1 MTNAIKD
8 FIDQDDKKIED
19 LIKEYPVSIPTQ
31 AAAKFLGLNV
41 TSMRA
46 ILDSGAVGLS
56 WKKDGALN
64 KAFFLPTAQ
73 FVRWYMIWNQWN

>member
-1 MTNAIKD
+1 MTSTIKEFFD
-8 FIDQDDKKIED
+8 NDDKKIED
-19 LIKEYPVSIPTQ
+19 LIKEYPVNVPTNV
-31 AAAKFLGLNV
+31 AAKFLGLNV

-64 KAFFLPTAQ
+64 KGFFLPTAQ
-73 FVRWYMIWNQWN
+73 FVRWYMQWN